1 MKEFYKE
8 ALRDLQERQQE
19 LEENAWQVEGLRN
32 ECNEAKKL
40 QEAQVARLA
49 ELGRETR
56 RLLEKKTDLWRQCE

>member
-1 MKEFYKE
+1 MKEFYKQE
-8 ALRDLQERQQE
+8 LRDLQERQQE

-49 ELGRETR
+49 ELGKETR